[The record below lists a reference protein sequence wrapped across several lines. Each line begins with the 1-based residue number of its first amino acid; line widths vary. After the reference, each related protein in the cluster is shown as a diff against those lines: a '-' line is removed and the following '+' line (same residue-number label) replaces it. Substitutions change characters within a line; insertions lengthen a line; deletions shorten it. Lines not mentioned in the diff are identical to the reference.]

1 MPTVH
6 LICNAHLDPV
16 WQWQWEEGC
25 AEALSTFSTAVGLLK
40 EHPTLIFNHNEA
52 LLYRWV
58 KDYAPGL
65 FGEIQNLV
73 VAGRWAISGGW
84 FLQPDVNLPG
94 TESLIRHMALG
105 RHFFREHF
113 AVEPRVA
120 YNFDSFGHSAG
131 LPQLLRQA
139 GFQMYIHMRPQA
151 PELDLPSDLYRW
163 RGLDGSEILALRIAV
178 GLYHTERHNIEERLQ
193 QGVELALTLNRDV
206 PVFWGIGDH
215 GGGPSREDLRRIDDF
230 IPREKRVALV
240 HSTPDRLY
248 EALRVAGQQA
258 PIFADDLQRVFTGCY
273 TSLARL
279 KRQAVKS
286 LGILKQTEALRAASW
301 WQLQQAYPTAQLD
314 EAWRD
319 HLFNDFHDILPGTC
333 IEPAE
338 QDALGLYARVAESC
352 RRLAF
357 GAAAA
362 FNAGQAAPAYI
373 PVTIL
378 NSNVALRHVPVEVE
392 CMSDLRPKWSGQ
404 WHLRLFDLEG
414 RELPCQEE
422 QPESLLPFNGWRRK
436 VAFVAELP
444 ALGAAHYELQIHEGE
459 VGPTISAPER
469 GHSCPQQA
477 PDGDALPPV
486 RKPSYSSDVAADSN
500 VRAPTWS
507 QPRGAPDSRAESSPP
522 ALRHRLDPAIGLVS
536 SLEVGDHRECLAGAL
551 LKPLVVDDP
560 GDSWGSD
567 QWAYR
572 SIIGEFAFVPGSLTN
587 LASGPI
593 RTITETVHAF
603 GQSRVVLQTIAYSGF
618 AVLEFR
624 LRLHWMEERR
634 RLKLSIP
641 TVLRTGSVLCE
652 VPGGAWSRPAD
663 GQEHVHG
670 RWLMIE
676 GLAGEKPTA
685 LAVIHEGLHGFDVK
699 DGEIRL
705 SVLRGAAYCHEQG
718 FKLGATPTRKF
729 MDQGI
734 HNVRLLVIAGDP
746 ATVRLRV
753 AGLADWISAP
763 PRVFAHL
770 PIGNSAGAD
779 GQGLSQ
785 FLEAIPPSV
794 TVLACKP
801 SWDAQALVIRLQE
814 TCGAGAEVRDPRSRS
829 DSRFMF
835 RPFEIKTL
843 RLERGGAVRQ
853 VDLIHEA
860 DHRPEGGTRQ

>member
-25 AEALSTFSTAVGLLK
+25 AEAISTFSTAVALLK

-52 LLYRWV
+52 VLYRWV
-58 KDYAPGL
+58 QDYAPGL
-65 FGEIQNLV
+65 FSQIQELV
-73 VAGRWAISGGW
+73 AAGRWAISGGW
-84 FLQPDVNLPG
+84 YLQPDVNLPG
-94 TESLIRHMALG
+94 TESLIRHMVFG
-105 RHFFREHF
+105 RRFFREHF

-139 GFQMYIHMRPQA
+139 GFQMYIHMRPQP

-163 RGLDGSEILALRIAV
+163 RGLDGSEILALRIVV

-193 QGVELALTLNRDV
+193 QGVELALKLDRDV

-215 GGGPSREDLRRIDDF
+215 GGGPTREDLCRIDDF
-230 IPREKRVALV
+230 IAREKRVAFV

-248 EALRVAGQQA
+248 EALRTAGQTA
-258 PIFADDLQRVFTGCY
+258 PLVTGDLQRVFTGCY

-286 LGILKQTEALRAASW
+286 LGMLKQTEALRAATW
-301 WQLQQAYPTAQLD
+301 WQLNQGYPTAQLD
-314 EAWRD
+314 AAWRD
-319 HLFNDFHDILPGTC
+319 HLFNDFHDILPGSC

-338 QDALGLYARVAESC
+338 QDALGLYARVEECC

-357 GAAAA
+357 GAAAT
-362 FNAGQAAPAYI
+362 FNAGVAVPAYI

-378 NSNVALRHVPVEVE
+378 NSNVAFRRIPVDVE
-392 CMSDLRPKWSGQ
+392 CMLDLRPKWSGQ
-404 WHLRLFDLEG
+404 WHLRLFDLQG

-444 ALGAAHYELQIHEGE
+444 ALGAAHYELRIQEGE
-459 VGPTISAPER
+459 A
-469 GHSCPQQA
+469 
-477 PDGDALPPV
+477 
-486 RKPSYSSDVAADSN
+486 KPA
-500 VRAPTWS
+500 
-507 QPRGAPDSRAESSPP
+507 SSPT
-522 ALRHRLDPAIGLVS
+522 ALRHHLDPAVGLVT
-536 SLEVGDHRECLAGAL
+536 SLDAGNGRECLAGPL

-560 GDSWGSD
+560 GDAWGAD

-572 SIIGEFAFVPGSLTN
+572 NVLGEFAFVPGSLVQ
-587 LASGPI
+587 LAAGQI

-603 GQSRVVLQTIAYSGF
+603 GRSRIVLHTIAYAGF
-618 AVLEFR
+618 PLLEFR
-624 LRLHWMEERR
+624 LRIHWSEERC

-641 TVLRTGSVLCE
+641 TAFKAETVQCE
-652 VPGGAWSRPAD
+652 VPGGAWSRPSD

-676 GLAGEKPTA
+676 GMAGERPTA

-705 SVLRGAAYCHEQG
+705 SALRSAAYCHEQG
-718 FKLGATPTRKF
+718 FKLGERPTRKF
-729 MDQGI
+729 MDLGVHDI
-734 HNVRLLVIAGDP
+734 RLLVIADDP
-746 ATVRLRV
+746 EMVRLQL
-753 AGLADWISAP
+753 AGLADWLAAP

-770 PIGNSAGAD
+770 PIGRCAKAPDQRLNR
-779 GQGLSQ
+779 L
-785 FLEAIPPSV
+785 LEAIPLGI

-801 SWDAQALVIRLQE
+801 SWDGQALVLRLQE
-814 TCGAGAEVRDPRSRS
+814 NCGSHAELRDSLQRATAPIA
-829 DSRFMF
+829 F

-843 RLERGGAVRQ
+843 RLKHDCSLHEVS
-853 VDLIHEA
+853 LIDETQNRA
-860 DHRPEGGTRQ
+860 

>member
-25 AEALSTFSTAVGLLK
+25 AEALSTFSTAVELLK
-40 EHPTLIFNHNEA
+40 EHPSLIFNHNEA

-65 FGEIQNLV
+65 FGEIQDLV
-73 VAGRWAISGGW
+73 AAGRWAISGGW

-105 RHFFREHF
+105 RRFFREHF
-113 AVEPRVA
+113 GVEPKVA

-131 LPQLLRQA
+131 LPQLLCQA

-151 PELDLPSDLYRW
+151 PELELPSDLYRW
-163 RGLDGSEILALRIAV
+163 RGLDGSEILALRIVV

-193 QGVELALTLNRDV
+193 QGVELALKLKRDV

-215 GGGPSREDLRRIDDF
+215 GGGATREDLRRIDDF
-230 IPREKRVALV
+230 VAREKRVAIV

-248 EALRVAGQQA
+248 EALRAVGQSVPFVAG
-258 PIFADDLQRVFTGCY
+258 DLQRVFTGCY
-273 TSLARL
+273 TSLARI

-286 LGILKQTEALRAASW
+286 LGILRQTEALRAASW
-301 WQLQQAYPTAQLD
+301 WRLQQAYPTAQLD

-338 QDALGLYARVAESC
+338 QDALGLYARVGESC

-362 FNAGQAAPAYI
+362 LNAGEAAPKYI

-378 NSNVALRHVPVEVE
+378 NSNGGLQRVPVEVE
-392 CMSDLRPKWSGQ
+392 CMLDLRPKWSGL
-404 WHLRLFDLEG
+404 WHLKLIDSQG
-414 RELPCQEE
+414 CELPCQEE

-444 ALGAAHYELQIHEGE
+444 ALGVAHYELQIQEGE
-459 VGPTISAPER
+459 PRPTSTPA
-469 GHSCPQQA
+469 
-477 PDGDALPPV
+477 
-486 RKPSYSSDVAADSN
+486 
-500 VRAPTWS
+500 
-507 QPRGAPDSRAESSPP
+507 
-522 ALRHRLDPAIGLVS
+522 ALRHQFDPAVGLIS
-536 SLEVGDHRECLAGAL
+536 SLDVGDHRECLAGPL

-560 GDSWGSD
+560 GDSWGTD

-572 SIIGEFAFVPGSLTN
+572 KVIGEFTFVPGSFTN
-587 LASGPI
+587 LADGPI
-593 RTITETVHAF
+593 RTITETVHTF
-603 GQSRVVLQTIAYSGF
+603 DHSRIVLHTIAYSGI
-618 AVLEFR
+618 AMLEFR
-624 LRLHWMEERR
+624 LRIHWLEERR

-641 TVLRTGSVLCE
+641 TVLSALSVLCE

-670 RWLMIE
+670 RWLMLE
-676 GLAGEKPTA
+676 GVADGRPTA

-718 FKLGATPTRKF
+718 FKLAATPTRKF

-734 HNVRLLVIAGDP
+734 HSIRLLIIADDP
-746 ATVRLRV
+746 AKVRLRL
-753 AGLADWISAP
+753 AGLADWVSGP

-770 PIGNSAGAD
+770 PFGSSSGTGD
-779 GQGLSQ
+779 EGLIA
-785 FLEAIPPSV
+785 LLTAIPQSI
-794 TVLACKP
+794 TVLACKR
-801 SWDAQALVIRLQE
+801 SWDGEALVLRLQE
-814 TCGAGAEVRDPRSRS
+814 TCGAPAELRDPGHSS
-829 DSRFMF
+829 TPRFVF

-843 RLERGGAVRQ
+843 RLGRDLSLRE
-853 VDLIHEA
+853 VDLIRE
-860 DHRPEGGTRQ
+860 TRTPPQGA

>member
-25 AEALSTFSTAVGLLK
+25 AEALSTFSTAVELLK
-40 EHPTLIFNHNEA
+40 AHPTLIFNHNEA

-58 KDYAPGL
+58 KEYAPGL
-65 FGEIQNLV
+65 FGEIQKLV
-73 VAGRWAISGGW
+73 AAGRWAISGGW
-84 FLQPDVNLPG
+84 YLQPDVNLPG
-94 TESLIRHMALG
+94 TESLIRHMAVG
-105 RHFFREHF
+105 RRFFREHF
-113 AVEPRVA
+113 ATEPRVA

-151 PELDLPSDLYRW
+151 TELDLPSDLYRW
-163 RGLDGSEILALRIAV
+163 RGLDGSEILALRIVV
-178 GLYHTERHNIEERLQ
+178 GLYHTERHNLEERLQ
-193 QGVELALTLNRDV
+193 QGVELALKLNRDV

-215 GGGPSREDLRRIDDF
+215 GGGPTREDLRRIDEF
-230 IPREKRVALV
+230 IAREKRVAIV

-248 EALRVAGQQA
+248 EALRAAGQNA
-258 PIFADDLQRVFTGCY
+258 PLFAGDLQRVFTGCY

-279 KRQAVKS
+279 KRQAVRS
-286 LGILKQTEALRAASW
+286 LGILRQTEALRAASW

-314 EAWRD
+314 EAWCD
-319 HLFNDFHDILPGTC
+319 HLFNDFHDILPGSC

-362 FNAGQAAPAYI
+362 FNTGQAAPAYI

-378 NSNVALRHVPVEVE
+378 NSNVALRRIPLEVE
-392 CMSDLRPKWSGQ
+392 CMLDLRPKWSGQ
-404 WHLRLFDLEG
+404 WHLRLFDLQG

-436 VAFVAELP
+436 VAFIAELP
-444 ALGAAHYELQIHEGE
+444 PLGAAHYQLQIQEGE
-459 VGPTISAPER
+459 V
-469 GHSCPQQA
+469 
-477 PDGDALPPV
+477 
-486 RKPSYSSDVAADSN
+486 
-500 VRAPTWS
+500 APTPS
-507 QPRGAPDSRAESSPP
+507 AP
-522 ALRHRLDPAIGLVS
+522 ALRHRLDPAIGLVT
-536 SLEVGDHRECLAGAL
+536 SLEAGDGRECLTGPL
-551 LKPLVVDDP
+551 LRPLVVDDA
-560 GDSWGSD
+560 GDSWGTD

-572 SIIGEFAFVPGSLTN
+572 NVIGEFTFVPGSLTR

-593 RTITETVHAF
+593 RTITETVHTF
-603 GQSRVVLQTIAYSGF
+603 GQSRIVLHTITYAGI

-624 LRLHWMEERR
+624 LRIHWLEERR

-641 TVLRTGSVLCE
+641 TVFGAGSVLCE
-652 VPGGAWSRPAD
+652 VPGGAWSRPTD

-670 RWLMIE
+670 RWLMLE
-676 GLAGEKPTA
+676 GVAGERPTA

-705 SVLRGAAYCHEQG
+705 SVLRSAAYCHEQG
-718 FKLGATPTRKF
+718 FKLSGAPTRKF
-729 MDQGI
+729 MDQGV
-734 HNVRLLVIAGDP
+734 HDLRLLVIANDP
-746 ATVRLRV
+746 EKVRLRV
-753 AGLADWISAP
+753 AALADWVSAP

-770 PIGNSAGAD
+770 PNGVGAGTD
-779 GQGLSQ
+779 EQGLSRL
-785 FLEAIPPSV
+785 LEAIPESV

-801 SWDAQALVIRLQE
+801 SWDGRALVIRLQE
-814 TCGAGAEVRDPRSRS
+814 TCGAQAELRDPRERS
-829 DSRFMF
+829 AAPFSF

-843 RLERGGAVRQ
+843 RLERSGRLRE
-853 VDLIHEA
+853 VDLIGETDRHG
-860 DHRPEGGTRQ
+860 HHGTQEC

>member
-25 AEALSTFSTAVGLLK
+25 AEALSTFSTAVELLQ

-58 KDYAPGL
+58 QDYAPGL
-65 FGEIQNLV
+65 FAEIQTLV
-73 VAGRWAISGGW
+73 AAGRWAISGGW
-84 FLQPDVNLPG
+84 YLQPDVNLPG
-94 TESLIRHMALG
+94 TESLIRHMAVG
-105 RHFFREHF
+105 RRFFREHF

-139 GFQMYIHMRPQA
+139 GFEMYIHMRPQA
-151 PELDLPSDLYRW
+151 LELDLPSDLYRW
-163 RGLDGSEILALRIAV
+163 RGLDGSEVLALRIVV

-193 QGVELALTLNRDV
+193 QGVELALKLNRDV

-215 GGGPSREDLRRIDDF
+215 GGGPTREDLRRIDDF
-230 IPREKRVALV
+230 VAREKRVAIV

-248 EALRVAGQQA
+248 EALRVAGQTA
-258 PIFADDLQRVFTGCY
+258 PLFAGDLQRVFTGCY

-279 KRQAVKS
+279 KRQAVRS
-286 LGILKQTEALRAASW
+286 LGILRQTEALRAASW
-301 WQLQQAYPTAQLD
+301 WQWQQAYPTGQLD

-319 HLFNDFHDILPGTC
+319 HLFNDFHDILPGSC
-333 IEPAE
+333 VEPAE

-357 GAAAA
+357 GAATA
-362 FNAGQAAPAYI
+362 FNTGQAVPAYI

-378 NSNVALRHVPVEVE
+378 NSNVALRRIPVEVE
-392 CMSDLRPKWSGQ
+392 CMLDLRPKWSGR

-436 VAFVAELP
+436 VTFVADLP
-444 ALGAAHYELQIHEGE
+444 ALGAAHYQLQIQEGE
-459 VGPTISAPER
+459 ARPA
-469 GHSCPQQA
+469 
-477 PDGDALPPV
+477 
-486 RKPSYSSDVAADSN
+486 SN
-500 VRAPTWS
+500 
-507 QPRGAPDSRAESSPP
+507 PP
-522 ALRHRLDPAIGLVS
+522 ALRHQLDPAIGLVT
-536 SLEVGDHRECLAGAL
+536 SLDAGDHRECLAGPL

-560 GDSWGSD
+560 GDSWGAD

-572 SIIGEFAFVPGSLTN
+572 NIIGEFELVPGSLSQ
-587 LASGPI
+587 LAAGPI
-593 RTITETVHAF
+593 RTVTETVHAF
-603 GQSRVVLQTIAYSGF
+603 GRSRIVLHTIAYSGI

-624 LRLHWMEERR
+624 LRIHWAEERR
-634 RLKLSIP
+634 RLKLRLP
-641 TVLRTGSVLCE
+641 TVFQSGSVLCE

-663 GQEHVHG
+663 GQEQVHG
-670 RWLMIE
+670 RWLMLE
-676 GLAGEKPTA
+676 GVAGDRPTA

-699 DGEIRL
+699 EGEIRL

-718 FKLGATPTRKF
+718 FKLEATPSRKF

-734 HNVRLLVIAGDP
+734 HNVRILVIADDP
-746 ATVRLRV
+746 AKVRLRV

-770 PIGNSAGAD
+770 PIGVGAGTD
-779 GQGLSQ
+779 DQGLNR

-794 TVLACKP
+794 AVLACKR
-801 SWDAQALVIRLQE
+801 SWDGQALVLRLQE
-814 TCGAGAEVRDPRSRS
+814 TCGARAELSDPRSRS
-829 DSRFMF
+829 ASPFIF

-843 RLERGGAVRQ
+843 RLEPGGAWHEVA
-853 VDLIHEA
+853 LIRETDSYSA
-860 DHRPEGGTRQ
+860 QGTKES

>member
-1 MPTVH
+1 MPTIH

-25 AEALSTFSTAVGLLK
+25 AEALSTFSTAVELLQ

-58 KDYAPGL
+58 QDYAPGL
-65 FGEIQNLV
+65 FAEIQTLV
-73 VAGRWAISGGW
+73 AAGRWAISGGW
-84 FLQPDVNLPG
+84 YLQPDVNLPG
-94 TESLIRHMALG
+94 TESLVRHMAVG
-105 RHFFREHF
+105 RRFFREHF

-139 GFQMYIHMRPQA
+139 GFEMYIHMRPQA

-163 RGLDGSEILALRIAV
+163 RGLDGSEVLALRIVV

-193 QGVELALTLNRDV
+193 QGVELALKLNRDV
-206 PVFWGIGDH
+206 PVFWGIGNH
-215 GGGPSREDLRRIDDF
+215 GGGPTREDLRRIDDF
-230 IPREKRVALV
+230 IAREKRVALV

-248 EALRVAGQQA
+248 AALRVAGQTA
-258 PIFADDLQRVFTGCY
+258 PLFAGDLQRVFTGCY

-279 KRQAVKS
+279 KRQAVRS
-286 LGILKQTEALRAASW
+286 LGILRQTEALRAASW

-319 HLFNDFHDILPGTC
+319 HLFNDFHDILPGSC
-333 IEPAE
+333 VEPAE

-362 FNAGQAAPAYI
+362 FNTGQAVPAYI

-378 NSNVALRHVPVEVE
+378 NSNVALRRIPVEVE
-392 CMSDLRPKWSGQ
+392 CMLDLRPKWSGR

-414 RELPCQEE
+414 RELTCQEE

-436 VAFVAELP
+436 VTFVADLP
-444 ALGAAHYELQIHEGE
+444 ALGAAHYQLQIQE
-459 VGPTISAPER
+459 
-469 GHSCPQQA
+469 
-477 PDGDALPPV
+477 GDARP
-486 RKPSYSSDVAADSN
+486 A
-500 VRAPTWS
+500 
-507 QPRGAPDSRAESSPP
+507 SSPP
-522 ALRHRLDPAIGLVS
+522 ALRHQLDPAIGLVT
-536 SLEVGDHRECLAGAL
+536 SLDAGDHRECLAGPL

-560 GDSWGSD
+560 GDSWGAA
-567 QWAYR
+567 QWAYGNL
-572 SIIGEFAFVPGSLTN
+572 IGEFELVPGSLSQ
-587 LASGPI
+587 LAAGPI
-593 RTITETVHAF
+593 RTVTETVHAF
-603 GQSRVVLQTIAYSGF
+603 GRSRIVLHTIAYSGI

-624 LRLHWMEERR
+624 LRIHWSEERR
-634 RLKLSIP
+634 RLKLSLP
-641 TVLRTGSVLCE
+641 TVFQSGSVLCE

-663 GQEHVHG
+663 GQEQVHG
-670 RWLMIE
+670 RWLMLE
-676 GLAGEKPTA
+676 GVAGDRPTA

-699 DGEIRL
+699 EGEIRL

-718 FKLGATPTRKF
+718 FKLEATPSRKF

-734 HNVRLLVIAGDP
+734 HNVRILVIADDP
-746 ATVRLRV
+746 AKVRLRV

-770 PIGNSAGAD
+770 PIGVGAGTD
-779 GQGLSQ
+779 DQGLSL
-785 FLEAIPPSV
+785 FLETIPPSV
-794 TVLACKP
+794 AVLACKR
-801 SWDAQALVIRLQE
+801 SWDGQALVLRLQE
-814 TCGAGAEVRDPRSRS
+814 TCGARAELCDPRSRS
-829 DSRFMF
+829 TSPFVF

-843 RLERGGAVRQ
+843 RVEPGGAWHEVA
-853 VDLIHEA
+853 LIRETDPCSA
-860 DHRPEGGTRQ
+860 QGTKES

>member
-1 MPTVH
+1 MTTMPMPTVH

-16 WQWQWEEGC
+16 WLWQWEEGC
-25 AEALSTFSTAVGLLK
+25 AEALSTFSTAVELLK

-58 KDYAPGL
+58 KNYAPGL
-65 FGEIQNLV
+65 FGEIQDLV
-73 VAGRWAISGGW
+73 AAGRWAISGGW
-84 FLQPDVNLPG
+84 YLQPDVNLPG

-105 RHFFREHF
+105 RRFFREHF
-113 AVEPRVA
+113 AVEPKTA

-139 GFQMYIHMRPQA
+139 GFEMYIHMRPQA
-151 PELDLPSDLYRW
+151 PELELPSDLYRW
-163 RGLDGSEILALRIAV
+163 RGLDGSEILALRIMV

-193 QGVELALTLNRDV
+193 QGVELALKLNRDV

-215 GGGPSREDLRRIDDF
+215 GGGPTREDLRRIDDF
-230 IPREKRVALV
+230 IAREKRVAIV

-248 EALRVAGQQA
+248 EALRVSGQQA
-258 PIFADDLQRVFTGCY
+258 PLFAGDLQRVFTGCY

-279 KRQAVKS
+279 KRQAVRS
-286 LGILKQTEALRAASW
+286 LGTLRQTEALRAASW

-338 QDALGLYARVAESC
+338 HDALGLYARVAESC
-352 RRLAF
+352 RRLVF

-362 FNAGQAAPAYI
+362 FNAGSTTPAYI

-378 NSNVALRHVPVEVE
+378 NSNAALRRVPVEVE
-392 CMSDLRPKWSGQ
+392 CMLDLRPKWSGQ
-404 WHLRLFDLEG
+404 WHLKLVDSQGCEQ
-414 RELPCQEE
+414 PCQEE

-436 VAFVAELP
+436 VAFVADLP

-459 VGPTISAPER
+459 VRPTISVPER

-477 PDGDALPPV
+477 PDGNALPPV
-486 RKPSYSSDVAADSN
+486 SKPSYSSHVAADRN
-500 VRAPTWS
+500 VRAPAWWQS
-507 QPRGAPDSRAESSPP
+507 RGALDFRAESSPP
-522 ALRHRLDPAIGLVS
+522 ALRHRLDPSVGLVT
-536 SLEVGDHRECLAGAL
+536 SLDAGDQRECLAGPL

-560 GDSWGSD
+560 GDSWGTE

-572 SIIGEFAFVPGSLTN
+572 KIIGEFAFAPGSLTQ
-587 LASGPI
+587 LAAGPI
-593 RTITETVHAF
+593 RTITETVHTF
-603 GQSRVVLQTIAYSGF
+603 GHSRIVLYTIAYSGIP
-618 AVLEFR
+618 VLEFR
-624 LRLHWMEERR
+624 LRIHWLEERR

-641 TVLRTGSVLCE
+641 TVFRPGSVLCE
-652 VPGGAWSRPAD
+652 VPGGAWLRPAD

-670 RWLMIE
+670 RWLMLE
-676 GLAGEKPTA
+676 GVAGGRPTA
-685 LAVIHEGLHGFDVK
+685 LAVVHEGLHGFDVK

-705 SVLRGAAYCHEQG
+705 SALRGAAYCHEQG
-718 FKLGATPTRKF
+718 LKLGTTPTRKF
-729 MDQGI
+729 MDQGV
-734 HNVRLLVIAGDP
+734 HNVRLLVIADDP
-746 ATVRLRV
+746 AKVRLRV

-770 PIGNSAGAD
+770 PIGVGAAPD
-779 GQGLSQ
+779 DEGLSRL
-785 FLEAIPPSV
+785 LEAIPQSV
-794 TVLACKP
+794 AVLACKR
-801 SWDAQALVIRLQE
+801 SWDGRALVLRLQE
-814 TCGAGAEVRDPRSRS
+814 ICGTRAEICDPRSRS
-829 DSRFMF
+829 TTPFMF

-843 RLERGGAVRQ
+843 RLGRDGSLRE
-853 VDLIHEA
+853 VDLIREMGH
-860 DHRPEGGTRQ
+860 HH

>member
-25 AEALSTFSTAVGLLK
+25 AEALSTFSTAVELLK

-65 FGEIQNLV
+65 FGEIQDLV
-73 VAGRWAISGGW
+73 AAGRWAISGGW
-84 FLQPDVNLPG
+84 YLQPDVNLPG
-94 TESLIRHMALG
+94 TESLIRHVALG
-105 RHFFREHF
+105 RRFFRQHF
-113 AVEPRVA
+113 AVEPKVA

-139 GFQMYIHMRPQA
+139 GFEMYIHMRPQA
-151 PELDLPSDLYRW
+151 PELELPSDLYRW
-163 RGLDGSEILALRIAV
+163 RGLDGSEILALRIMV

-193 QGVELALTLNRDV
+193 QGMELALKLDRDV

-215 GGGPSREDLRRIDDF
+215 GGGPTRGDLRRIDDF
-230 IPREKRVALV
+230 IAREKRVAIV

-248 EALRVAGQQA
+248 EALRVSGQQA
-258 PIFADDLQRVFTGCY
+258 PLFAGDLQRVFTGCY

-279 KRQAVKS
+279 KRQAVRS
-286 LGILKQTEALRAASW
+286 LGTLRQTEALRAASW
-301 WQLQQAYPTAQLD
+301 WQLQQSYPTAQLD

-338 QDALGLYARVAESC
+338 HDALGLYARVAESC
-352 RRLAF
+352 RRLVF

-362 FNAGQAAPAYI
+362 FNAGSTTPAYI

-378 NSNVALRHVPVEVE
+378 NSNAALRRVPVEVE
-392 CMSDLRPKWSGQ
+392 CMLDLRPKWSGQ
-404 WHLRLFDLEG
+404 WHLKLIDSQG
-414 RELPCQEE
+414 CELPCQEE

-436 VAFVAELP
+436 VAFVADLP
-444 ALGAAHYELQIHEGE
+444 ALGAAHYELQIQEGE
-459 VGPTISAPER
+459 VRPKSGT
-469 GHSCPQQA
+469 
-477 PDGDALPPV
+477 
-486 RKPSYSSDVAADSN
+486 
-500 VRAPTWS
+500 
-507 QPRGAPDSRAESSPP
+507 P
-522 ALRHRLDPAIGLVS
+522 ALRHQLDPAVGLVT
-536 SLEVGDHRECLAGAL
+536 SLDVGDQRECLAGPL

-560 GDSWGSD
+560 GDSWGTE

-572 SIIGEFAFVPGSLTN
+572 KIIGEFAYVPGSLTQ
-587 LASGPI
+587 LAAGPI
-593 RTITETVHAF
+593 RTITETVHTF
-603 GQSRVVLQTIAYSGF
+603 GHSRIVLCTIAYSGIP
-618 AVLEFR
+618 VLEFR
-624 LRLHWMEERR
+624 LRIHWLEERR

-641 TVLRTGSVLCE
+641 TVFRPGSVLCE
-652 VPGGAWSRPAD
+652 VPGGAWLRPAD

-670 RWLMIE
+670 RWLMLD
-676 GLAGEKPTA
+676 GVASGRPTT
-685 LAVIHEGLHGFDVK
+685 LAVVHEGLHGFDVK
-699 DGEIRL
+699 DGEIGL

-718 FKLGATPTRKF
+718 FKLGTTPTRKF

-734 HNVRLLVIAGDP
+734 HNVRLLVIADDP
-746 ATVRLRV
+746 AKVRLRV

-770 PIGNSAGAD
+770 PIGVGAATHD
-779 GQGLSQ
+779 EGLSR
-785 FLEAIPPSV
+785 FLEAMPQSV
-794 TVLACKP
+794 AVLACKR
-801 SWDAQALVIRLQE
+801 SWDGPALILRLQE
-814 TCGAGAEVRDPRSRS
+814 ICGTRAEICDPRSRS
-829 DSRFMF
+829 TTPFMF

-843 RLERGGAVRQ
+843 RLESGGSLRE
-853 VDLIHEA
+853 VDLIGESEPHGV
-860 DHRPEGGTRQ
+860 HGVKQT

>member
-25 AEALSTFSTAVGLLK
+25 AEALSTFSTAVELLR

-52 LLYRWV
+52 LLYHWV

-65 FGEIQNLV
+65 FGQIQELV
-73 VAGRWAISGGW
+73 AAGRWAISGGW
-84 FLQPDVNLPG
+84 YLQPDVNLPG
-94 TESLIRHMALG
+94 TESLIRQMAVG
-105 RHFFREHF
+105 RRFFRAHF
-113 AVEPRVA
+113 AVEPQVA

-151 PELDLPSDLYRW
+151 PELELPSDLYRW

-193 QGVELALTLNRDV
+193 QGVELALKLNRDV

-215 GGGPSREDLRRIDDF
+215 GGGPTREDLRRIDDF
-230 IPREKRVALV
+230 IAQEKRVAIV

-248 EALRVAGQQA
+248 EALRAAGQSAPLVAG
-258 PIFADDLQRVFTGCY
+258 DLQRVFTGCY

-279 KRQAVKS
+279 KRQAVRS
-286 LGILKQTEALRAASW
+286 LGILRQTEALRAASW
-301 WQLQQAYPTAQLD
+301 WQLQQPYPTAQLD

-357 GAAAA
+357 GAATA
-362 FNAGQAAPAYI
+362 FNAGQTVPAYI

-378 NSNVALRHVPVEVE
+378 NSNVALRRLPVEVE
-392 CMSDLRPKWSGQ
+392 CMLDLRPKWSGL
-404 WHLRLFDLEG
+404 WHLRLVDMQG

-444 ALGAAHYELQIHEGE
+444 ALGAAHYQLQIQEGE
-459 VGPTISAPER
+459 VMPT
-469 GHSCPQQA
+469 
-477 PDGDALPPV
+477 
-486 RKPSYSSDVAADSN
+486 SS
-500 VRAPTWS
+500 T
-507 QPRGAPDSRAESSPP
+507 P
-522 ALRHRLDPAIGLVS
+522 ALRHRLDPALGLVT
-536 SLEVGDHRECLAGAL
+536 SLEAGDHRECLAGPL

-560 GDSWGSD
+560 GDSWGTD

-572 SIIGEFAFVPGSLTN
+572 NIIGDFAFVPGSLTT
-587 LASGPI
+587 LATGPI

-603 GQSRVVLQTIAYSGF
+603 GHSRIVLHTIAYSGI

-624 LRLHWMEERR
+624 LRIHWSEERR

-641 TVLRTGSVLCE
+641 TVFNSRAALCE
-652 VPGGAWSRPAD
+652 VPGGVWSRPTD

-670 RWLMIE
+670 RWLMLE
-676 GLAGEKPTA
+676 GVAGEKPTA

-699 DGEIRL
+699 EGEIRL
-705 SVLRGAAYCHEQG
+705 SMLRGAAYCHEQG
-718 FKLGATPTRKF
+718 FRLGATPTRKF

-734 HNVRLLVIAGDP
+734 HNVRLLVIADDP
-746 ATVRLRV
+746 AKVRLGV

-763 PRVFAHL
+763 PRAFAHL
-770 PIGNSAGAD
+770 PIGAGAGAG
-779 GQGLSQ
+779 GQGLSGL
-785 FLEAIPPSV
+785 LEAIPQSV

-801 SWDAQALVIRLQE
+801 SWDGQALVLRLQE
-814 TCGAGAEVRDPRSRS
+814 TCGASAELRDPLDRGA
-829 DSRFMF
+829 SRFSF

-843 RLERGGAVRQ
+843 RLERSRSLREA
-853 VDLIHEA
+853 DLINETVLHGA
-860 DHRPEGGTRQ
+860 RGTKGA